1 MKSQLFGDVKYGSC
15 ASFRSRARRL
25 SCILNVLSG
34 QACLDLRRKLAEE
47 LILAMVR
54 TGLHLD
60 ELGFLTPGFVVPIQ
74 DALNVCCLGPPDCW
88 PTSAYELIGRG
99 DLACLNLA
107 IQHREESLVTIEAR
121 SWEAVQMMCA
131 RTHTYAA
138 YVVDKGHISYLDEDG
153 YLSVSIED
161 TVRCRQHYQHSN
173 YVDLHAYVLWPLC
186 AMLTIPSCVKHLD
199 YYVHQSSF
207 CLMQHVPLRYLI
219 MTLSSASKHL
229 SF

>member
-153 YLSVSIED
+153 YLSVSID
-161 TVRCRQHYQHSN
+161 CLLYTS
-173 YVDLHAYVLWPLC
+173 
-186 AMLTIPSCVKHLD
+186 PSPRD
-199 YYVHQSSF
+199 
-207 CLMQHVPLRYLI
+207 RG
-219 MTLSSASKHL
+219 
-229 SF
+229 